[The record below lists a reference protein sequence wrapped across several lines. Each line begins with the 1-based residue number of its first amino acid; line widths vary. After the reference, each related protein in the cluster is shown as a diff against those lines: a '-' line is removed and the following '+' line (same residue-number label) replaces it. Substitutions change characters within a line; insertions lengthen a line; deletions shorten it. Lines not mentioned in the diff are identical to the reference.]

1 MPNTDE
7 YIGVVISDV
16 ARLLRTEFDRR
27 VRRLGITRA
36 QWLVLTRL
44 HRHPGA
50 SLSELAEMMEVE
62 KATAGRM
69 IDRLVANGWVARRTQ
84 RDDRR
89 VKRVYL
95 TPEAERVHKRIWRVA
110 EATVEDALTG
120 LSAQESRQ
128 LMTLLQRVKKTLVSA
143 VDAAPP
149 GRAVV
154 AGRQTCFAWRARS
167 QREGRAMSKR
177 LRPWALIGV
186 PVLVLLGA
194 LIVWLQGGRYASTEN
209 AFVKADITQVA
220 GEVPGRIID
229 VRIRDHA
236 VVAAGDVLLRL
247 DPATYQLALAKA
259 EAETDSARAAVEQLK
274 VSLREIRAEAT
285 EAENKLSYLQ
295 TQAKRHRDLSGRGVT
310 SAARV
315 EQANSEEQE
324 GQDRLAVLHQRIA
337 RVEAALGG
345 NPDRPTDQ
353 YAAVREKQAMRDR
366 AALDLAYTEIKAPR
380 AGVVVNFKLQLGEQ
394 VKAQTPLFALVTDRR
409 PWLEANFKETDLT
422 HVTVGQKAK
431 VILDM
436 HPDITWDAEVESI
449 SPATGA
455 EFAILPAQNASGNWV
470 KVVQR
475 LPVRLRLME
484 RPGEPPLRAGMTAY
498 VSIDTGR
505 TRNLS
510 SIFGSGAAVAA
521 RPDPQ
526 ETTKAE

>member
-1 MPNTDE
+1 
-7 YIGVVISDV
+7 
-16 ARLLRTEFDRR
+16 
-27 VRRLGITRA
+27 
-36 QWLVLTRL
+36 
-44 HRHPGA
+44 
-50 SLSELAEMMEVE
+50 
-62 KATAGRM
+62 
-69 IDRLVANGWVARRTQ
+69 
-84 RDDRR
+84 
-89 VKRVYL
+89 
-95 TPEAERVHKRIWRVA
+95 
-110 EATVEDALTG
+110 
-120 LSAQESRQ
+120 
-128 LMTLLQRVKKTLVSA
+128 
-143 VDAAPP
+143 
-149 GRAVV
+149 
-154 AGRQTCFAWRARS
+154 
-167 QREGRAMSKR
+167 MSKR
-177 LRPWALIGV
+177 LRPWALLGV
-186 PVLVLLGA
+186 PALVLLGA

-209 AFVKADITQVA
+209 AFVKADITQIA
-220 GEVPGRIID
+220 SEVPGRIVD

-259 EAETDSARAAVEQLK
+259 EAEIDSARATVEQLK

-310 SAARV
+310 SATRV

-353 YAAVREKQAMRDR
+353 YAAVREKQALRDR

-422 HVTVGQKAK
+422 HVAVGQKAT

-475 LPVRLRLME
+475 LPVRLRLIE

-505 TRNLS
+505 TRSLS
-510 SIFGSGAAVAA
+510 SLFGNGAAVAA
-521 RPDPQ
+521 RPNLQ